1 MWIPYHTCY
10 YWLSVQL
17 PLGCHAQHLKNPYVG
32 KLFTEEVKQELFK
45 EINKPYCNTHWNQMN
60 NVGFCYKTQYE
71 RNDIEI
77 FDTYAEIILRNKH
90 GQELTRAII
99 DIDDVEKV
107 KNIKWRL
114 SKRKH
119 TSYVYGFT
127 PEKRVIKLHRL
138 ITDCPDNLVVDH
150 INHNGLDNRKI
161 NLKVCTTKENNQ
173 NLRKSIK

>member
-1 MWIPYHTCY
+1 MEYRRAKISTCCQ
-10 YWLSVQL
+10 SCSKKHRNNEKMNQL
-17 PLGCHAQHLKNPYVG
+17 CCSECG
-32 KLFTEEVKQELFK
+32 KKQNFYRYF
-45 EINKPYCNTHWNQMN
+45 NGKPYCNTHWNQMN

-99 DIDDVEKV
+99 DIDDIEKV